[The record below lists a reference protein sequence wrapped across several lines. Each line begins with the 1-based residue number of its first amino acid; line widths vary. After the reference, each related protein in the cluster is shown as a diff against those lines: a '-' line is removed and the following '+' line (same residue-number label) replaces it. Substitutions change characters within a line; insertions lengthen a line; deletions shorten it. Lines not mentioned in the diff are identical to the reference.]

1 MPQFTRIQAAESAA
15 APAAQAARL
24 HVPRRVKTV
33 WRERRADRSP
43 LDVFHLLAEQGQRA
57 AFLYS
62 GDASAPGGRY
72 SLIAL
77 EPDAVLRVP
86 PDSACDP
93 FDDLRDGLSLST
105 WSGANRPPIP
115 FIGGWLGY
123 FSYDLAHRIER
134 LRTAARRDHAFPLVE
149 LAFYRCVLAYDHEAR
164 TWTACRLLDENA
176 PEAAARAEVEK
187 LLDELMDALAPARDP
202 SPALA
207 DPLTSNFTNAQYE
220 AAVRR
225 ALDYIAAGDTYQVN
239 LSQRFEGR
247 LAIPPDEL
255 ALRLFE
261 ASPAPF
267 SAFLSFSDSGSAR
280 RAIISASPER
290 FLHVRD
296 GVVETWPIKGTR
308 PRGATADDDARLR
321 GKLLAS
327 EKEQAELV
335 MITDLLRND
344 LGRVCDYGSV
354 RVAELRAV
362 ASYRNVHHTYSRITG
377 RLRRETDLTDLLRA
391 TLPGGSVTGAPKV
404 RAMEIIEELEP
415 TARGPYCGAIG
426 YIGVDGAMD
435 LSIAIRTMLVEDD
448 KVTFQVGGG
457 IVADSR
463 PADEYDETLHKARG
477 ILTALGAPAP
487 EPEKVLS

>member
-1 MPQFTRIQAAESAA
+1 MPNLTRIHAGESADA
-15 APAAQAARL
+15 AAGQVTPSHA
-24 HVPRRVKTV
+24 PRRVKAV
-33 WRERRADRSP
+33 WRERRCDRSP
-43 LDVFHLLAEQGQRA
+43 LDVFHLLTARGLSA
-57 AFLYS
+57 HGGCPAFLYS
-62 GDASAPGGRY
+62 GDAFAPGGRY

-77 EPDAVLRVP
+77 EPDTVLRVP
-86 PDSACDP
+86 PESAADP
-93 FDDLRDGLSLST
+93 FSELRDALSLST
-105 WSGANRPPIP
+105 WSGTKRPAIP

-123 FSYDLAHRIER
+123 FSYDLAHRVEH
-134 LRTAARRDHAFPLVE
+134 LRTAARRDHGFPLVE
-149 LAFYRCVLAYDHEAR
+149 LAFYPRVLAYDHEAR
-164 TWTACRLLDENA
+164 TWTACRLLDEDA
-176 PEAAARAEVEK
+176 PEAAARAELDE
-187 LLDELMDALAPARDP
+187 LLDELMDAPTPARDP

-207 DPLTSNFTNAQYE
+207 GPLSSNFTHEQYQ

-239 LSQRFEGR
+239 VSQRFEGR
-247 LAIPPDEL
+247 LAIPPNEL

-261 ASPAPF
+261 TSPAPF
-267 SAFLSFSDSGSAR
+267 SAYLSLGDHT
-280 RAIISASPER
+280 IISASPER
-290 FLHVRD
+290 FLHVRN

-308 PRGATADDDARLR
+308 PRGATPDDDARLR
-321 GKLLAS
+321 AELLAS
-327 EKEQAELV
+327 EKERAELV

-377 RLRRETDLTDLLRA
+377 RLRRDLDLADLLRA

-435 LSIAIRTMLVEDD
+435 LNIAIRTVLVEDD
-448 KVTFQVGGG
+448 KLTFQVGGG

-477 ILTALGAPAP
+477 ILTALGVALPDAQ
-487 EPEKVLS
+487 KVLA

>member
-1 MPQFTRIQAAESAA
+1 MPNLTRIHAGESVT
-15 APAAQAARL
+15 APAAQATPLRA
-24 HVPRRVKTV
+24 PRRIKAV
-33 WRERRADRSP
+33 WCERQRDRSP
-43 LDVFHLLAEQGQRA
+43 LDVFHLLTARGLSA
-57 AFLYS
+57 HGGCPAFLYS

-86 PDSACDP
+86 PESASDP
-93 FDDLRDGLSLST
+93 FAELRDALSLST
-105 WSGANRPPIP
+105 WSGANRPPVP

-134 LRTAARRDHAFPLVE
+134 LRTAARRDHGFPLVE

-176 PEAAARAEVEK
+176 PEDPARAALDD
-187 LLDELMDALAPARDP
+187 LLDELMDAPTPARNP

-207 DPLTSNFTNAQYE
+207 GPLTSNFTHDQYE
-220 AAVRR
+220 TAVRR

-239 LSQRFEGR
+239 VSQRFEGR

-267 SAFLSFSDSGSAR
+267 SAFLSFDD
-280 RAIISASPER
+280 RAIVSASPER
-290 FLHVRD
+290 FLRIRG

-308 PRGATADDDARLR
+308 PRGATPDDDARLR
-321 GKLLAS
+321 AELLAS
-327 EKEQAELV
+327 EKERAELV

-344 LGRVCDYGSV
+344 LGRVCDYGTV

-377 RLRRETDLTDLLRA
+377 RLRRQTDLVDLLRA

-435 LSIAIRTMLVEDD
+435 LNVAIRTMLVEDD
-448 KVTFQVGGG
+448 KLTFQVGGG

-463 PADEYDETLHKARG
+463 PADEYAETLHKARG
-477 ILTALGAPAP
+477 ILTALGAALP
-487 EPEKVLS
+487 ETQKVLA